1 MKKMAFVG
9 IPMFLLL
16 LVGCGQTSEK
26 PGETV
31 TTNETEV
38 AETTQTSDS
47 STVESS
53 TTNTKTEA
61 STTAETNASTSIVE
75 SETTET
81 STATTNMTDMS
92 SAVAT
97 TSTETASSESTSS
110 SEATQT
116 DAMTQLQTNFPN
128 IAFPTNVPH
137 TQGNVVNVASGGD
150 ENHLSVLYFDMA
162 TPMILNKSELN
173 FETPIARFQQTI
185 YPSETEAKIAV
196 ELRVDMSG
204 QPVDL
209 GYNITG
215 YQQGAAGSSYIAWKE
230 GNWNLLVRANNLE
243 QQDPVAMA
251 KQVVDYLEGAMLPA
265 PQHIGQITIDMAG
278 SEYETN
284 QVTWQ
289 VNNVVYS
296 INHQDAMAALQMA
309 VSTQQ

>member
-1 MKKMAFVG
+1 MKKIAFVG

-31 TTNETEV
+31 TTKETEV
-38 AETTQTSDS
+38 AETAQTSDS
-47 STVESS
+47 SKVESS
-53 TTNTKTEA
+53 MNTTTEE
-61 STTAETNASTSIVE
+61 STTAETNASTSSVE
-75 SETTET
+75 SKTTNTSSTTNTSVTETESSETT
-81 STATTNMTDMS
+81 
-92 SAVAT
+92 
-97 TSTETASSESTSS
+97 ASNE
-110 SEATQT
+110 ETQT
-116 DAMTQLQTNFPN
+116 DAMTQLQMNFPT

-137 TQGNVVNVASGGD
+137 TQGNAVNVASSGD
-150 ENHLSVLYFDMA
+150 ENQLSVLYYDIS
-162 TPMILNKSELN
+162 TPMILNKQELN
-173 FETPIARFQQTI
+173 YETPIAGFQQSI

-215 YQQGAAGSSYIAWKE
+215 YQQGAAGSSYVAWKE

-251 KQVVDYLEGAMLPA
+251 KQVVEYLEVAMLPA
-265 PQHIGQITIDMAG
+265 PQHIGQITIDMGG
-278 SEYETN
+278 SGYETN
-284 QVTWQ
+284 LVTWQ
-289 VNNVVYS
+289 VNNVVYT

-309 VSTQQ
+309 VSTLQ

>member
-1 MKKMAFVG
+1 MKKIAFVG

-47 STVESS
+47 SKTESS
-53 TTNTKTEA
+53 MNTATEE
-61 STTAETNASTSIVE
+61 STTAETNASTSSVE
-75 SETTET
+75 SETTQT
-81 STATTNMTDMS
+81 S
-92 SAVAT
+92 SAT
-97 TSTETASSESTSS
+97 NTSVTETESSETTASN
-110 SEATQT
+110 EETQA
-116 DAMTQLQTNFPN
+116 DAMTQLQMNFPT
-128 IAFPTNVPH
+128 ISFPTNVPH
-137 TQGNVVNVASGGD
+137 TQGKVVNVASSGD
-150 ENHLSVLYFDMA
+150 ENQLSVLYYDMSRS
-162 TPMILNKSELN
+162 MILNKQELN
-173 FETPIARFQQTI
+173 YETPIAGFQQSI

-215 YQQGAAGSSYIAWKE
+215 YQQGAAGSSYVAWKE

-251 KQVVDYLEGAMLPA
+251 KQVVEYLEVAMLPA
-265 PQHIGQITIDMAG
+265 PQHIGQITIDMGG
-278 SEYETN
+278 SGYETN
-284 QVTWQ
+284 LVTWQ
-289 VNNVVYS
+289 VNNVVYT
-296 INHQDAMAALQMA
+296 INHQDAMAALQTA
-309 VSTQQ
+309 VSTLQ

>member
-1 MKKMAFVG
+1 MKKIAFVG

-31 TTNETEV
+31 TTNETEI

-47 STVESS
+47 SKAESS
-53 TTNTKTEA
+53 MNTTTEE
-61 STTAETNASTSIVE
+61 STTAETNASTSSVE
-75 SETTET
+75 SETTNT
-81 STATTNMTDMS
+81 SS
-92 SAVAT
+92 V
-97 TSTETASSESTSS
+97 TETESSETTASN
-110 SEATQT
+110 EETQT
-116 DAMTQLQTNFPN
+116 DAMTQLQMNFPT

-137 TQGNVVNVASGGD
+137 TQGNVVNVASSGD
-150 ENHLSVLYFDMA
+150 ENQLSVLYYDMS
-162 TPMILNKSELN
+162 TPMILNKQELN
-173 FETPIARFQQTI
+173 YETPIAGFQQSI

-215 YQQGAAGSSYIAWKE
+215 YQQGAAGSSYVAWKE

-251 KQVVDYLEGAMLPA
+251 KQVVEYLEVAMLPA
-265 PQHIGQITIDMAG
+265 PQYIGQITIDMGG
-278 SEYETN
+278 SGYETN
-284 QVTWQ
+284 LVTWQ
-289 VNNVVYS
+289 VNNVVYT

-309 VSTQQ
+309 VSTLQ